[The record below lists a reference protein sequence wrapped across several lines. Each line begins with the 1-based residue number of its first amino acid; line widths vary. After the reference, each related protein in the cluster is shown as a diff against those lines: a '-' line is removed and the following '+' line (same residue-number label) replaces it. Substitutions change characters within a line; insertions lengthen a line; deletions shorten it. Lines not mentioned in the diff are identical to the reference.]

1 MLVTGFWRGKEE
13 KNRCIPEGGLGVLNR
28 RSMMLPGSIGTSLA
42 RHMTEGEIFE
52 NRARDSMI
60 GTVPESRAEAFIKAK
75 HQTASTP
82 PISPRCFSTMLSVC
96 ADCRVVPSCTLG
108 AV

>member
-1 MLVTGFWRGKEE
+1 MERNCTCVETAHILIHAE
-13 KNRCIPEGGLGVLNR
+13 LN
-28 RSMMLPGSIGTSLA
+28 MCQTTS
-42 RHMTEGEIFE
+42 
-52 NRARDSMI
+52 